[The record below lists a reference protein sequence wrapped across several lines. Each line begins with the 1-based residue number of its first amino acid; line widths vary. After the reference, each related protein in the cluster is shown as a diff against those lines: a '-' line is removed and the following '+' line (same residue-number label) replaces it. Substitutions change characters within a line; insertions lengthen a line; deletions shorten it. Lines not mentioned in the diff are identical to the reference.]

1 MGLLLR
7 GVKDVLGAARG
18 ATPVL
23 TREAALDRL
32 HQLVAQRDADA
43 AVAFAS
49 ELAATGLRDDQDVD
63 ALLAEVATQYQI
75 LSEPPGARVRVKAYE
90 APHSPWRD
98 IGVTPVDALIANG
111 LRRLR
116 LELEGYDPVEIAEA
130 IPGFVGVSPEF
141 GATYPKVI
149 RLQRPDPARP
159 SMVFVPGISGLQ
171 YGPRM
176 SDYFIDRFEVTNE
189 DFKTFVDADGYHNE
203 AYWSHLSF
211 VDGDASLTFGDALK
225 RFVDTT
231 GRSGPAY
238 WRFGDFPE
246 GQSRLPVTGISWFE
260 ASAYARFRGGELPTA
275 GHWDLAAIEG
285 LDMVAPFAP
294 AVIAQSNFSAALA
307 PVGASTAI
315 SAVGAYDMAGNAREW
330 VRNAI
335 GNRRTTLGGSHRDPE
350 YMFVHKVALDPWQ
363 RDDVTGF
370 RTIRSL
376 DDDDP
381 SVDLPL
387 RTYEP
392 PRDLTPV
399 SDDEFKIL
407 ATQFTYTRSEPRV
420 VRRELV
426 GPRARWRYERI
437 DLRYRSGA
445 SLTLHLTLPG
455 RGVKFQPVLL
465 FPGQE
470 QFNGPKATVPFDAY
484 YKVFDLSML
493 VDGGR
498 AVVEVVWHGSN
509 ERYANVDQMGPEEQ
523 GGYYRDAVTIWRRE
537 MGLVLDYL
545 SSRDDIDTQRA
556 IFLGVSYGATFPLPS
571 AVMEE
576 RFQAF
581 VLLYGG
587 LTQFQD
593 TRAPV
598 AASKNFLPRLQKPVF
613 MLNGRL
619 DSTFTP
625 ECSQALF
632 DLLGTPAAD
641 KRLDMLDAGHG
652 YWTNREMLMIVDWLD
667 ERLGRSGIH

>member
-1 MGLLLR
+1 VGDIFVSYAHEDRARIAPLVARLEDEGWSVWWDREMVAGDRFEQAIDAAICEANCVIVAWSRAGLASDWVRNEALEGLERHILVPVMLDEVRVPVAFRQHQAARLHHWPGAFDPEEMGLLLR
-7 GVKDVLGAARG
+7 GVKDVLGAARA

-23 TREAALDRL
+23 TRDAALDRL
-32 HQLVAQRDADA
+32 QQLVAQRDADA

-49 ELAATGLRDDQDVD
+49 ELAAAGLRGDQDVD

-116 LELEGYDPVEIAEA
+116 LELDGYDPVEIAEA

-141 GATYPKVI
+141 GATYPKLV
-149 RLQRPDPARP
+149 RLQRPDPGRP

-176 SDYFIDRFEVTNE
+176 SDYFVDRFEVTNE
-189 DFKTFVDADGYHNE
+189 DFKAFVDAGGYRNE

-231 GRSGPAY
+231 GRSGPAQ
-238 WRFGDFPE
+238 WRFGDFPDGE
-246 GQSRLPVTGISWFE
+246 SRLPVTGISWFE

-275 GHWDLAAIEG
+275 GHWDLAAIEC

-294 AVIAQSNFSAALA
+294 AVIAQSNFGAALA

-315 SAVGAYDMAGNAREW
+315 SAFGAYDMAGNAREW

-335 GNRRTTLGGSHRDPE
+335 GNRRTTLGGSHRDPQ

-376 DDDDP
+376 GDDDP

-407 ATQFTYTRSEPRV
+407 ATQFAYTRSEPRV
-420 VRRELV
+420 MRRELL
-426 GPRARWRYERI
+426 GARA
-437 DLRYRSGA
+437 L
-445 SLTLHLTLPG
+445 
-455 RGVKFQPVLL
+455 
-465 FPGQE
+465 
-470 QFNGPKATVPFDAY
+470 
-484 YKVFDLSML
+484 
-493 VDGGR
+493 
-498 AVVEVVWHGSN
+498 
-509 ERYANVDQMGPEEQ
+509 
-523 GGYYRDAVTIWRRE
+523 
-537 MGLVLDYL
+537 
-545 SSRDDIDTQRA
+545 
-556 IFLGVSYGATFPLPS
+556 
-571 AVMEE
+571 
-576 RFQAF
+576 
-581 VLLYGG
+581 
-587 LTQFQD
+587 
-593 TRAPV
+593 
-598 AASKNFLPRLQKPVF
+598 
-613 MLNGRL
+613 
-619 DSTFTP
+619 
-625 ECSQALF
+625 AL
-632 DLLGTPAAD
+632 
-641 KRLDMLDAGHG
+641 
-652 YWTNREMLMIVDWLD
+652 
-667 ERLGRSGIH
+667 